1 MQVLRLAGGLLL
13 ALVVHVVLVAVAPTM
28 TGVVDPFLLLIVFLA
43 LDGKV
48 RSAVLVGCVAGLTED
63 AMTNGL
69 FGVYGLAGTVVGY
82 VAARAAQLLSL
93 ERRRLVALLFGLSAV
108 IQQIVVLVLMVALI
122 TERELPSLSAIALRI
137 VVSGALGTLAV
148 ALATRLSH
156 RFRVWRQERQPRVRF
171 ENRL

>member
-13 ALVVHVVLVAVAPTM
+13 AVVLHVVLVAVAPSM

-48 RSAVLVGCVAGLTED
+48 LPAVLVGCAAGLTED

-93 ERRRLVALLFGLSAV
+93 ERRLVALLFGLSAV
-108 IQQIVVLVLMVALI
+108 IQQIVVLVLTVALI
-122 TERELPSLSAIALRI
+122 SERELPSLSAIASRI
-137 VVSGALGTLAV
+137 VVAGCLGTLAV
-148 ALATRLSH
+148 ALASRFGR
-156 RFRVWRQERQPRVRF
+156 RFRTWKQQRQPRVRF

>member
-13 ALVVHVVLVAVAPTM
+13 AVVVHVVLVAVAPQM
-28 TGVVDPFLLLIVFLA
+28 TGIVDPFLLLIVFLA

-48 RSAVLVGCVAGLTED
+48 LSAVLVGCVAGLTED

-122 TERELPSLSAIALRI
+122 SERELPSLSAIALRI
-137 VVSGALGTLAV
+137 LVAGCLGTLAV
-148 ALATRLSH
+148 ALAARIGR
-156 RFRVWRQERQPRVRF
+156 RFRIWKHARQPRVRF

>member
-1 MQVLRLAGGLLL
+1 MPVLRLAGGLLL
-13 ALVVHVVLVAVAPTM
+13 AVVLHVVLVAVAPSVA
-28 TGVVDPFLLLIVFLA
+28 GVIDPFLLLIVFLA

-48 RSAVLVGCVAGLTED
+48 LPAVLVGCAAGLTED
-63 AMTNGL
+63 ALTNGL

-82 VAARAAQLLSL
+82 VAARAAQFLLL

-122 TERELPSLSAIALRI
+122 SERELPSLWVIALQI
-137 VVSGALGTLAV
+137 LVSGGLGTLAV
-148 ALATRLSH
+148 ALATRFDRRL
-156 RFRVWRQERQPRVRF
+156 RLWKRERQPRVRF

>member
-1 MQVLRLAGGLLL
+1 
-13 ALVVHVVLVAVAPTM
+13 M
-28 TGVVDPFLLLIVFLA
+28 TTLSRIKSV
-43 LDGKV
+43 
-48 RSAVLVGCVAGLTED
+48 
-63 AMTNGL
+63 TNGL

-137 VVSGALGTLAV
+137 VVSGGLGNRRSNGRPARRRNRTAP
-148 ALATRLSH
+148 R
-156 RFRVWRQERQPRVRF
+156 RVR
-171 ENRL
+171 

>member
-13 ALVVHVVLVAVAPTM
+13 ALVVHVVLVAVAPAM

-43 LDGKV
+43 LDGNV
-48 RSAVLVGCVAGLTED
+48 LSAVLVGCVAGLTED

-93 ERRRLVALLFGLSAV
+93 ERRRPVALLFGLSAV
-108 IQQIVVLVLMVALI
+108 IQQIVVLVLMVALV
-122 TERELPSLSAIALRI
+122 TERELPSLSTIALRI
-137 VVSGALGTLAV
+137 VVSGGLGTLVV
-148 ALATRLSH
+148 ALSARLSH

-171 ENRL
+171 EERL